1 MAANANNN
9 NFNNNKIELSRTV
22 AILGNRPPT
31 SNTYNVLL
39 ENAASRWLNIHDNN
53 QNLNSDDRRWMYQM
67 YVAIVDAR
75 DRVTNNE
82 RLDQDIWNR
91 FDNVDV
97 MPPADE
103 IPVEERNATREI
115 LQQLVRFEDVPEV
128 MRLVNIIMNNPDDVS
143 IQLCLLCITHDPT
156 NHPARIKL
164 GDLYCKRSLY
174 LDAIRLYEE
183 ANRIQEFPAYVG
195 KRRRAIALC
204 VNMVRAGI
212 REGRIVEANDLE
224 PFFELNDFPRIPV
237 ILTAATVGNL
247 EIVERVA
254 QEINMAD
261 AVNEWELLGSH
272 NGWHALHFATANNR
286 MNVIQWFFRNH
297 LTLLRDNK
305 TGEGMNN
312 GRESALIISIRNQ
325 CWEAARFLSN
335 NHIAVND
342 ADQNGNTPLIWLVDK
357 WANVPANF
365 RGLLGALL
373 NAGANVQHRNLN
385 GVSALEKAIT
395 KEHVNVVTQLLDR
408 GAQITERER
417 NAVKARIGFGFMTSR
432 NARNIQE
439 ILNRG

>member
-1 MAANANNN
+1 
-9 NFNNNKIELSRTV
+9 
-22 AILGNRPPT
+22 
-31 SNTYNVLL
+31 
-39 ENAASRWLNIHDNN
+39 
-53 QNLNSDDRRWMYQM
+53 
-67 YVAIVDAR
+67 
-75 DRVTNNE
+75 
-82 RLDQDIWNR
+82 
-91 FDNVDV
+91 
-97 MPPADE
+97 
-103 IPVEERNATREI
+103 
-115 LQQLVRFEDVPEV
+115 
-128 MRLVNIIMNNPDDVS
+128 
-143 IQLCLLCITHDPT
+143 
-156 NHPARIKL
+156 
-164 GDLYCKRSLY
+164 
-174 LDAIRLYEE
+174 
-183 ANRIQEFPAYVG
+183 
-195 KRRRAIALC
+195 
-204 VNMVRAGI
+204 
-212 REGRIVEANDLE
+212 
-224 PFFELNDFPRIPV
+224 
-237 ILTAATVGNL
+237 
-247 EIVERVA
+247 
-254 QEINMAD
+254 MAD